1 MGAVLPHLLLCL
13 TPSPVRA
20 SLGVLSR
27 NPRRFAAYT
36 PPSGALTLSASGCRL
51 VLHGCG
57 QSRHPLRGH
66 HARPRSSSTASPTRA
81 RQHCPER
88 LSRYAPSPHGALLP
102 PRLPTLDHAERL
114 SIGARPR
121 CGHFAARRHK
131 RQGLSRSL
139 CLGALS
145 SCEDGQHHPPA
156 PTSFSVK
163 LS

>member
-1 MGAVLPHLLLCL
+1 MLPHLLLYL
-13 TPSPVRA
+13 TPSPIRA
-20 SLGVLSR
+20 SLGALGR
-27 NPRRFAAYT
+27 NPRRFAAIT
-36 PPSGALTLSASGCRL
+36 PPSGALTLSASGSRL

-57 QSRHPLRGH
+57 QSQHPLRGH
-66 HARPRSSSTASPTRA
+66 YARPRSSSAASPTRA
-81 RQHCPER
+81 RQHCPKR
-88 LSRYAPSPHGALLP
+88 LHRCALSPHGALLP

-121 CGHFAARRHK
+121 CGHLAAHRHK

-156 PTSFSVK
+156 PTSFSVN

>member
-1 MGAVLPHLLLCL
+1 MGGVLPHLLLYPI
-13 TPSPVRA
+13 PSRLGG
-20 SLGVLSR
+20 SLGALGR
-27 NPRRFAAYT
+27 NPRHFAACT
-36 PPSGALTLSASGCRL
+36 PLSGHLTLSASGCRL

-81 RQHCPER
+81 RQHCPMR
-88 LSRYAPSPHGALLP
+88 LHRCALSPHGALLP

-131 RQGLSRSL
+131 RQGLSRSH

-145 SCEDGQHHPPA
+145 FCEDGQHHPPA